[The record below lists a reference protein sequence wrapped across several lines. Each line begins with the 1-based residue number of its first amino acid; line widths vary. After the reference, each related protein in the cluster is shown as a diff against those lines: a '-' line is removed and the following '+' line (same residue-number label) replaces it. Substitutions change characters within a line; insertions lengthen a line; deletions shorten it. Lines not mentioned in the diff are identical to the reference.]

1 MDTNTNMAAFF
12 LAMFS
17 YPFMQRAFVSGALL
31 AVLLAA
37 LGVFV
42 TVRKMAF
49 FGDGIAHSSLAGI
62 AVAMLAGLAPLPVA
76 LVWALFVAL
85 LIWRLER
92 STRLPSDTLIGVF
105 FTASMAL
112 GVVLMSFS
120 RGYQP
125 ELLSYLFGS
134 ILTIQSG
141 DLLVT
146 AALSLVIMGW
156 LFLSFRSLT
165 YMSLAEDSAAVAGTD
180 VRSQTAALYVAL
192 ALATVLGVKI
202 LGIILVSALI
212 ILPTAAGRMLAYSF
226 RSYVIGSLFL
236 SELMILS
243 GLTVSY
249 RFDLPSG
256 ATIVLVGAAI
266 FFLAAAW
273 KTMDG
278 AFSVR
283 AVGRQPR

>member
-1 MDTNTNMAAFF
+1 MPTF
-12 LAMFS
+12 LIEMFS

-31 AVLLAA
+31 GVLLAA

-42 TVRKMAF
+42 TVRKMSF

-62 AVAMLAGLAPLPVA
+62 AVAMLSGLAPLPVA
-76 LVWALFVAL
+76 LVWALLVAL

-112 GVVLMSFS
+112 GVVLMSFT

-125 ELLSYLFGS
+125 ELLSFLFGS
-134 ILTIQSG
+134 ILTIQPG

-156 LFLSFRSLT
+156 LILSFRSLT
-165 YMSLAEDSAAVAGTD
+165 YMSLVEDSAAVAGTD

-202 LGIILVSALI
+202 LGVILVSALI
-212 ILPTAAGRMLAYSF
+212 ILPTASGRMLASSF
-226 RSYVIGSLFL
+226 RTYVAGSLLL
-236 SELMILS
+236 SEVMILI

-249 RFDLPSG
+249 RYDLPSG
-256 ATIVLVGAAI
+256 ATIVLVGTLI

-273 KTMDG
+273 K
-278 AFSVR
+278 AVR
-283 AVGRQPR
+283 GSMALNKR